1 MNKELTLIARFVA
14 VICALIFTLVMILW
28 VMAFAARRQF
38 LRPAPYLQAL
48 AEVDA
53 YERAPGILGELVTFA
68 LDDAR
73 APGLAA
79 QLPFP
84 QISQSDVEL
93 FLANLLP
100 RDWLQSQTEIVV
112 RRAIADLDDR
122 QPQGP
127 SVVSLEEIKVRLN
140 GPQGTQAL
148 LAVIETRPV
157 CSDTDLSALTCGFD
171 LSGEITCRPPGLNFE
186 VCGAAIGLAAGGI
199 ASLMP
204 DQIDLD
210 TVLRLSDPVSA
221 PFRDYARGYAGAVS
235 LLARFGWL
243 VALPFLLGTTL
254 FGVRSI
260 PGWLRWWGA
269 PLLGVAIGLLPV
281 AAVTL
286 VWPTWYIAAPL
297 AELGQVAPA
306 LAQLLADVAGALS
319 EGLVVT
325 LAIAMLIFGIVGLGM
340 LALSFIAPAVYRWLN
355 QG

>member
-14 VICALIFTLVMILW
+14 VVCALIFTLVMTLW
-28 VMAFAARRQF
+28 VMAFAAQRQF
-38 LRPAPYLQAL
+38 LRPATYIQAL
-48 AEVDA
+48 VEVDA

-73 APGLAA
+73 ASGLAA

-93 FLANLLP
+93 FLTNLLP

-112 RRAIADLDDR
+112 RRAIAGLNDR

-127 SVVSLEEIKVRLN
+127 SVVSLEEIKERLN

-157 CSDTDLSALTCGFD
+157 CSDTDLSALTCGFN
-171 LSGEITCRPPGLNFE
+171 LAGEITCRPPGQSFE
-186 VCGAAIGLAAGGI
+186 LCGAAIGLAAGGI

-204 DQIDLD
+204 DQVDLD

-243 VALPFLLGTTL
+243 VALPFLLGATL

-306 LAQLLADVAGALS
+306 LAQLLTDVAGALS
-319 EGLVVT
+319 DGLVLT

-340 LALSFIAPAVYRWLN
+340 LALSFIAPAVYRWVN